1 MDPKRD
7 RTRVA
12 GWLPFR
18 KDWPTL
24 QEKRTYSFLKKMSDL
39 MFCLKA
45 FFESCPAFLSPGR
58 GFALYQGKAI
68 LGIWGGMASTM
79 VKRGEC
85 YWVWWWCTPVIPATQ
100 KAEAGGSKCEASLY
114 KLCVCWGLNLGPC
127 ACEADSRTIDLNPHP
142 LGRLF
147 LNLKH
152 HFFSNKYWQF
162 RKVGKGI
169 RYKTFSF

>member
-127 ACEADSRTIDLNPHP
+127 ACEADSRTSAPTVQFCKTLLKKKRKKPGMVVHKCGNPST
-142 LGRLF
+142 LGKLRQED
-147 LNLKH
+147 H
-152 HFFSNKYWQF
+152 C
-162 RKVGKGI
+162 
-169 RYKTFSF
+169 